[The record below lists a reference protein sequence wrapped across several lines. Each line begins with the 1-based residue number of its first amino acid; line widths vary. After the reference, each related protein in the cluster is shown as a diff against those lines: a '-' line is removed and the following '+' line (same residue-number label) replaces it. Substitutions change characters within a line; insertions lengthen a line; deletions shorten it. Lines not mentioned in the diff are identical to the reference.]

1 MVVFIKARVLVQM
14 GVTCSYKFQLTNSE
28 SLFMKILI
36 VNPNTSDLVL
46 KYMMVSAKRG
56 ALPDTQ
62 LIGMR
67 SPGGTSSIDSSY
79 GDYMSA
85 PHMIEAVRRKVA
97 KENPD
102 AVVLCGFGN
111 VGIFALKE
119 ILDIPVVSISE
130 STMALACIL
139 GHKFT
144 SITVLPQFIPYQED
158 IVRLF
163 GFESK
168 CASVRSIN
176 INVEDA
182 ARDRERTLAELKVA
196 VEKIVEE
203 DRAEVIILGCGGL
216 CGFDRELT
224 EISGVPILDPV
235 IVGVKTAESLV
246 QMGLC
251 HSKIRKF
258 HVPPQPIEDY
268 HGELLAREVD

>member
-1 MVVFIKARVLVQM
+1 
-14 GVTCSYKFQLTNSE
+14 
-28 SLFMKILI
+28 MKILI

-46 KYMMVSAKRG
+46 GYMMGSAKRG
-56 ALPDTQ
+56 AHPDTQ
-62 LIGMR
+62 LSGMR
-67 SPGGTSSIDSSY
+67 SPGGTASIDSSY

-85 PHMIEAVRRKVA
+85 PHMIEAVRRRVA
-97 KENPD
+97 KDKLD

-139 GHKFT
+139 GHKF
-144 SITVLPQFIPYQED
+144 SCITVLPQFIPYQED

-163 GFESK
+163 GFEAK

-182 ARDRERTLAELKVA
+182 ARERERTLGELKIAVA
-196 VEKIVEE
+196 KIVEE
-203 DRAEVIILGCGGL
+203 DQAEVIILACGGL
-216 CGFDRELT
+216 CDFDRELT
-224 EISGVPILDPV
+224 KMSGVPILDPI
-235 IVGVKTAESLV
+235 IVGVKTAETLV

-258 HVPPQPIEDY
+258 NMPPQPIEDY
-268 HGELLAREVD
+268 HGELLAREND

>member
-1 MVVFIKARVLVQM
+1 
-14 GVTCSYKFQLTNSE
+14 
-28 SLFMKILI
+28 MKILL

-46 KYMMVSAKRG
+46 GYMMSSATR
-56 ALPDTQ
+56 AAQEDTEVV
-62 LIGMR
+62 GMR

-85 PHMIEAVRRKVA
+85 PHMIEAVRQYVGADK
-97 KENPD
+97 PD
-102 AVVLCGFGN
+102 AVVLAGFGN

-130 STMALACIL
+130 SSMAMACLL
-139 GHKFT
+139 GHKF
-144 SITVLPQFIPYQED
+144 SCITVLPQFIPYQQD

-163 GFESK
+163 GFEAK

-182 ARDRERTLAELKVA
+182 ARERERTLRELTDAVRTVVAE
-196 VEKIVEE
+196 
-203 DRAEVIILGCGGL
+203 DHAEVIILACGGL
-216 CGFDRELT
+216 CDFDRELT

-235 IVGVKTAESLV
+235 IVAIKTAESLV
-246 QMGLC
+246 QMGLS

-258 HVPPQPIEDY
+258 HAPPQPIEDY
-268 HGELLAREVD
+268 HGELLRQST